1 MNMRRLLTTIC
12 FLSFA
17 MPASAWELRS
27 IKDPATNEL
36 VKSASVT
43 AIGASLV
50 VACTNGQQQ
59 PRLRLDQTIEPKNT
73 KNTIVSYRFDDGAVT
88 QHMAVVS
95 ADGHELWPWPSDY
108 SAAVWKL
115 RRVKRFR
122 LDMGQTSFDFDL
134 STGDHLPAF
143 LC

>member
-12 FLSFA
+12 FLSMA
-17 MPASAWELRS
+17 MPVSAWELRS
-27 IKDPATNEL
+27 IKDPVTNEL
-36 VKSASVT
+36 VKSASVAAT
-43 AIGASLV
+43 GASLV

-59 PRLRLDQTIEPKNT
+59 PWLSLARSIEPKNIMVT
-73 KNTIVSYRFDDGAVT
+73 YRFDDGPVA
-88 QHMAVVS
+88 QRMATVS
-95 ADGHELWPWPSDY
+95 ADGHDLWPWPSDY

-115 RRVKRFR
+115 RRVKRFH

>member
-1 MNMRRLLTTIC
+1 MNMRRLLTAIC
-12 FLSFA
+12 FLLIA

-27 IKDPATNEL
+27 VKDPATNEL

-43 AIGASLV
+43 ATGASLV
-50 VACTNGQQQ
+50 VACTKGQQQ
-59 PRLRLDQTIEPKNT
+59 PWLNLAQGIEPKNIMVT
-73 KNTIVSYRFDDGAVT
+73 YRFDDGPVA
-88 QHMAVVS
+88 QRMAVVT
-95 ADGHELWPWPSDY
+95 ADGHDLWPWPSDY

-115 RRVKRFR
+115 RRVKHFH

>member
-1 MNMRRLLTTIC
+1 MNMHRLLTTIC
-12 FLSFA
+12 FLLMA
-17 MPASAWELRS
+17 MPVSAWELRS

-43 AIGASLV
+43 ATGASLV

-59 PRLRLDQTIEPKNT
+59 PRLKLDQTIEP
-73 KNTIVSYRFDDGAVT
+73 KNTIVSYRFDDAAVS

-122 LDMGQTSFDFDL
+122 LSVGQTSFDFDL